1 MRVSKEELL
10 NPTRFSPRGEWRV
23 LTNRFRRLLS
33 NGVGQTVVIAIHQ
46 HTLFRKGMTIPAQNR
61 SVT

>member
-1 MRVSKEELL
+1 MRVSNEELL
-10 NPTRFSPRGEWRV
+10 QTRFSPSGRSGEC
-23 LTNRFRRLLS
+23 LLNRFVVLLS

-46 HTLFRKGMTIPAQNR
+46 HTLFRKGMTILRNR